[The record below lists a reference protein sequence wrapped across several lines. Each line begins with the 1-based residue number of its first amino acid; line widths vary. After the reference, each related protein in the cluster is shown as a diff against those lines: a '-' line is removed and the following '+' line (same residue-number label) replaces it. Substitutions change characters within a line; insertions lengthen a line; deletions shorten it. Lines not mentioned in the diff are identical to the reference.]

1 MHPLTALFLLALAAA
16 VGLRL
21 YLIVR
26 QARRL
31 RAGRDRV
38 PGPFRAWVAEGAHRF
53 AVDYALARLQ
63 LEAAETLWTAL
74 LAWAWT
80 LGGGIE
86 LLTGAW
92 RTTGLGPAAAGT
104 GALVSALLLG
114 GLLELPLAAWRTF
127 GVERRFGFNRTTP
140 GLFLAD
146 ALREAALV
154 LLLGTPLAAALLA
167 LLLGAGGAWW
177 LAAWLLWSAFTLFLA
192 WAWPAFVAPWFHRFT
207 PLPPGDLR
215 RRLEALLARCGFHAE
230 GLYVSDASR
239 RSAHGNA
246 YFAGVGRHRRIVLY
260 DTLLEALAPEEVEA
274 VLAHEL
280 GHHALGHVR
289 RRLALGLALS
299 LGAFALLGWLAGRP
313 WFHAALGVATP
324 SPEATLLLFLQAGWP
339 FVALA
344 RPVAAAWA
352 RRQELEADAFA
363 ASLVPARHLAE
374 ALMKLYVANGEPV
387 VRDPLYAAYHD
398 SHPAAAERVA
408 RLLALSHS
416 RPEPARP

>member
-21 YLIVR
+21 YLAFR
-26 QARRL
+26 QGRRL

-38 PGPFRAWVAEGAHRF
+38 PEPFRAWVAEGVHRF
-53 AVDYALARLQ
+53 AVDYALARLR

-74 LAWAWT
+74 LAWGWT

-92 RTTGLGPAAAGT
+92 RATGLDPLVAGT

-114 GLLELPLAAWRTF
+114 GVLELPLAAWRTF
-127 GVERRFGFNRTTP
+127 GVERRFGFNRTSP

-167 LLLGAGGAWW
+167 LLRGAGEAWW
-177 LAAWLLWSAFTLFLA
+177 LMGWLLWSAFTLLLA
-192 WAWPAFVAPWFHRFT
+192 WAWPALIAPWFHRFT
-207 PLPPGDLR
+207 PLPSGELR
-215 RRLEALLARCGFHAE
+215 RRLEALLARCGFRAE

-246 YFAGVGRHRRIVLY
+246 YLVGLGQQRRIVLY
-260 DTLLEALAPEEVEA
+260 DTLLETLAPEEVEA

-299 LGAFALLGWLAGRP
+299 LGAFAVLGWLAEQP
-313 WFHAALGVATP
+313 WFHGALGVATP

-339 FVALA
+339 FAALA
-344 RPVAAAWA
+344 RPMAAAWA

-363 ASLVPARHLAE
+363 ASLVPPQHLAE

-408 RLLALSHS
+408 RLLARG
-416 RPEPARP
+416 RPEPAGI